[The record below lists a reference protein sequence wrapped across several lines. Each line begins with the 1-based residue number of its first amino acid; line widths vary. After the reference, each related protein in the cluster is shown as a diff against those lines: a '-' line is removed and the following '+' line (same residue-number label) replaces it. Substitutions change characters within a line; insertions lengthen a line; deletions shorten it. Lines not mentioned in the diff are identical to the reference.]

1 VAGQVKLISRRY
13 LAAALFIPVFAIA
26 QQPTFSG
33 GVDLIHVDAQV
44 LNRDGDVVHGLR
56 QDDFRLFEAGQEQSI
71 VAFAVE
77 DQPLD
82 LVLVVDIS
90 ASMTHAVESFALAAQ
105 SALDQLH
112 AGDRVAVM
120 TFNTRTK
127 ILATFTDN
135 ISDVKATVLRIP
147 KARGR
152 THAIDAVYDAAALL
166 RKVGSADEKRERRRA
181 VLIFT
186 DNATRGDKHS
196 TASAAQALWEADAA
210 LCGMITRPAL
220 PHPFVVGPYVIP
232 EYLTTGGVW
241 PIVDATGGEISRARD
256 VDLPDML
263 HRIRSRYSIYY
274 KLPDGKTATPVRDIT
289 LELTAAAQR
298 RVPGARVIYR
308 ARDKV

>member
-90 ASMTHAVESFALAAQ
+90 SSMTHAVESFALAAQ
-105 SALDQLH
+105 TALDQLH

-120 TFNTRTK
+120 TFNTRC
-127 ILATFTDN
+127 
-135 ISDVKATVLRIP
+135 
-147 KARGR
+147 
-152 THAIDAVYDAAALL
+152 
-166 RKVGSADEKRERRRA
+166 
-181 VLIFT
+181 T